1 MARVEYVVHRDAQR
15 VERCRLDASQP
26 VRAVVA
32 ELVRTCNV
40 PTADTSGHPMVD
52 ALYTEENR
60 RVSAEG
66 VARAGQGGGGS
77 DAETGRPATSVAQG
91 CGVMER

>member
-15 VERCRLDASQP
+15 VEQCRLDTGQP

-40 PTADTSGHPMVD
+40 PTADTSGRPMVD

-66 VARAGQGGGGS
+66 SLAQAGVEAGATLKLADRQHPLPKGVA
-77 DAETGRPATSVAQG
+77 
-91 CGVMER
+91 